1 MIEGDA
7 EAPGA
12 LRERHLELHALLI
25 QRHHARLCGLPEMA
39 VGFGIPEVGVRI
51 KLIHV
56 LDQRACGLRGK
67 RRVFHGRFLSL
78 ALEVSSWLASS
89 LVRRAEPF
97 YDRDY
102 LAARTHGHN
111 LNKHLAASIVWFCQA
126 DSELSIPSDAMTQH
140 RLTCNGR
147 GHAAA
152 HTGRCARLKKG
163 RIWAKHGAWRP

>member
-1 MIEGDA
+1 MSRMGERSSPRDDKSFLISCKSLSICFCPALMASMLQAMIEGDA

-56 LDQRACGLRGK
+56 LDQQACGLRGK

-97 YDRDY
+97 SDRDY
-102 LAARTHGHN
+102 L
-111 LNKHLAASIVWFCQA
+111 
-126 DSELSIPSDAMTQH
+126 
-140 RLTCNGR
+140 
-147 GHAAA
+147 
-152 HTGRCARLKKG
+152 
-163 RIWAKHGAWRP
+163 